1 MTGASSSAAGR
12 QARSKLLAAYAIIY
26 VVWGSTYL
34 AIRFAIDGLPP
45 FLMAASRF
53 VIAGTGLYL
62 WARLRGASRPTQL
75 QWRHAAIVGVLLLLG
90 GNGGVVW
97 AEQHVPSG
105 IVALLV
111 ATEPLWIA
119 ILDWL
124 RPGGKRPSTRAIVGL
139 VTGLVGVAVLV
150 GPGALLG
157 TGDVDLLGA
166 VVVILAA
173 LSWAMGSLWAVR
185 APAEGTPRSA
195 PLRSAMQ
202 MLAGGAALFL
212 AGSVAGELP
221 TLSTTTISGS
231 ALVAVLY
238 LIVFGSIIGYSA
250 YAWLLTVEPPSRV
263 STYAFVNP
271 AVAVLL
277 GWLVAGEQ
285 FSPASLVA
293 AAFIVTAVV
302 LIVTAPQRPSAV
314 ASATLPR
321 TTDAPKGPPGVAA
334 TDDPSSGVR
343 TRTLPPRRL
352 SARDRKRSSA

>member
-1 MTGASSSAAGR
+1 M
-12 QARSKLLAAYAIIY
+12 
-26 VVWGSTYL
+26 
-34 AIRFAIDGLPP
+34 
-45 FLMAASRF
+45 
-53 VIAGTGLYL
+53 
-62 WARLRGASRPTQL
+62 
-75 QWRHAAIVGVLLLLG
+75 
-90 GNGGVVW
+90 
-97 AEQHVPSG
+97 
-105 IVALLV
+105 
-111 ATEPLWIA
+111 
-119 ILDWL
+119 
-124 RPGGKRPSTRAIVGL
+124 
-139 VTGLVGVAVLV
+139 LV

-173 LSWAMGSLWAVR
+173 LSWALGSLWAVR
-185 APAEGTPRSA
+185 APAEGIPQSA

-212 AGSVAGELP
+212 AGSAAGELS
-221 TLSTTTISGS
+221 TLSTTTVSGS
-231 ALVAVLY
+231 AFVAVLY

-302 LIVTAPQRPSAV
+302 LIVTAPQRPSAA
-314 ASATLPR
+314 ASATSAHA
-321 TTDAPKGPPGVAA
+321 TDAAAVPADVVAP
-334 TDDPSSGVR
+334 DVPSAGVR
-343 TRTLPPRRL
+343 TRTLPPRRP